1 MHLFKIQLIPN
12 LLQKSKILQEMHLKS
27 VYYSKY
33 IVTVDI
39 GLLWRLSAPSL
50 ADREK
55 GDGQSTHGKTMG
67 KKFLK

>member
-33 IVTVDI
+33 IANVDI
-39 GLLWRLSAPSL
+39 GLLKKVMGSLHMERLW
-50 ADREK
+50 
-55 GDGQSTHGKTMG
+55 GKSS
-67 KKFLK
+67 

>member
-1 MHLFKIQLIPN
+1 
-12 LLQKSKILQEMHLKS
+12 MHLKS

-33 IVTVDI
+33 IANVDI
-39 GLLWRLSAPSL
+39 GLLRRLSAPSL

-55 GDGQSTHGKTMG
+55 GDGQSTHGKTMR